1 MSGLLSDKKNFLY
14 CNVSL
19 SWNINFF
26 KYRQQG
32 VSLTTT
38 NVRRDSYELD
48 AIYVKNKKVSS
59 L

>member
-48 AIYVKNKKVSS
+48 AIYVKIKK
-59 L
+59 